1 MKFKYSEH
9 NPLFLNEIM
18 QSFNKMKPYFS
29 QKRQI
34 KYRKKQD
41 SKKISDADSIQ
52 DDTCW
57 PEYYLTI

>member
-1 MKFKYSEH
+1 MKFKYNEH
-9 NPLFLNEIM
+9 NPLFSNEIM

-52 DDTCW
+52 DDTC
-57 PEYYLTI
+57 